1 MKKQLFIL
9 LPFLLAISAAF
20 LVSHDLHAH
29 AYTLRACHD
38 DSSLSRTNTHG
49 SPLNG
54 SFGKV
59 GAAPNHSNGYY
70 YLDVQTAA
78 ACSVGADGLV
88 HAVGRVTA
96 NGVGLLR
103 GCTPSS
109 NWGPPCDPR
118 FRLITGTALAGEHPA
133 WGFEY
138 KNAST
143 GTDAFNANGTIA
155 CTGGDGSGGSNCPG
169 TPNIVAS
176 PGNATVEF
184 RYDGTASQLRFRITN
199 EYDDPIWETAT
210 VDIVPCSTCEPA

>member
-1 MKKQLFIL
+1 MKKHIPIL
-9 LPFLLAISAAF
+9 LSFVLAASAGV
-20 LVSHDLHAH
+20 LVSHYQQAH
-29 AYTLRACHD
+29 AYMLRACHD
-38 DSSLSRTNTHG
+38 DSSISRTNTHG

-54 SFGKV
+54 SFGKL
-59 GAAPNHSNGYY
+59 GATPNHSNGYY
-70 YLDVQTAA
+70 YLDVQTAVG
-78 ACSVGADGLV
+78 CGVGADGLV

-96 NGVGLLR
+96 NGVGLLQ

-109 NWGPPCDPR
+109 NWGAPCDPR
-118 FRLITGTALAGEHPA
+118 SRRVTGLALASERPA

-143 GTDAFNANGTIA
+143 GADAFNADGTIA

-184 RYDGTASQLRFRITN
+184 RYDGTVSQLRFRLTN